1 MRLLSPFLTRR
12 YLGIIFRTC
21 KRTCS
26 FFSQFLGHRLPMT
39 SRLELGCV
47 RPSVRTSTKSFS
59 DLHLIWYVGRPRP
72 DMRINVT
79 STQSKVKVM
88 ELPKLR
94 KLHFSRSFSAVL
106 VWSSKLMAGSDS
118 MGPGLQLI
126 GARFFNFLVGNLSR
140 EFKLRP
146 MSIVHEIQM
155 AIFR

>member
-1 MRLLSPFLTRR
+1 MLIANVCFPWCGKPTWKPHLQWAMRLLSPFLTRR

-79 STQSKVKVM
+79 S
-88 ELPKLR
+88 PNLR
-94 KLHFSRSFSAVL
+94 SRSRSRSFRSCENYTFLGLSPPFWCGAQNWWLAVI
-106 VWSSKLMAGSDS
+106 VWDLDYSLSEPDF
-118 MGPGLQLI
+118 LI
-126 GARFFNFLVGNLSR
+126 SL
-140 EFKLRP
+140 
-146 MSIVHEIQM
+146 
-155 AIFR
+155 